1 MPVIDSAAPAT
12 SSDAVKTEAAISGKL
27 NYPVQSTSLSP

>member
-12 SSDAVKTEAAISGKL
+12 TINSVPEHRLPYRKKQLAGAE
-27 NYPVQSTSLSP
+27 